1 MIKIK
6 EIKWHFRNSKIRK
19 EGKNKGKH
27 PALIFAKANDNKK
40 YYNIGLTHSDKRGH
54 HHNIEIYNPENWKN
68 KSYLRNDISND
79 DIHQFEKVLK
89 NFKVN
94 PKDKT
99 KIQTLIN
106 KFKKKNN
113 IK

>member
-27 PALIFAKANDNKK
+27 PALIFAKNNDNKK

-54 HHNIEIYNPENWKN
+54 HHNIEI
-68 KSYLRNDISND
+68 
-79 DIHQFEKVLK
+79 
-89 NFKVN
+89 
-94 PKDKT
+94 
-99 KIQTLIN
+99 
-106 KFKKKNN
+106 
-113 IK
+113 

>member
-6 EIKWHFRNSKIRK
+6 EIKWHFRNCKIRK

-27 PALIFAKANDNKK
+27 PALIFAKTNDNKK

-68 KSYLRNDISND
+68 KSYLRKRIEYD
-79 DIHQFEKVLK
+79 DKEMFG
-89 NFKVN
+89 
-94 PKDKT
+94 
-99 KIQTLIN
+99 KI
-106 KFKKKNN
+106 
-113 IK
+113 

>member
-27 PALIFAKANDNKK
+27 PALIFAKTNDNKK

-68 KSYLRNDISND
+68 KSYLRNDISDD

-106 KFKKKNN
+106 KF
-113 IK
+113 